1 MVLNSIRVYVKQ
13 IDTFRSDDTL
23 AYLLPEIEVPM
34 VETYVIC
41 FQRKSLQLTSSVNL
55 QKIFLKESIK
65 LTIFCRM

>member
-55 QKIFLKESIK
+55 QNFFLKESIK